1 MSKPQAFAEQVLP
14 AWKRAVL
21 KIGSSLLAGDGG
33 LSPRNAVHLAAF
45 VHAARAQGREVVIVS
60 SGAVA
65 AGRAVL
71 HATPRPGAA
80 MAERQALAALGQ
92 AKLMAFWQGLF
103 AQPVAQ
109 VLLTHD
115 DVRNRRRYLNARATL
130 QELLRCGALPIV
142 NENDTV
148 SVDELKLGDND
159 TLGAIVAALID
170 ADVLFIATDIDG
182 LYDRD
187 PRAHAD
193 AKPLAT
199 VVDPGEDVLAMASG
213 AGTAVGTGGMRTK
226 ILAARGAAMAGIDTI
241 LFNGTRADVA
251 LGLGADRLRGTRL
264 VAGRSR
270 IAARKQWLRHAP
282 VRGGTLVVDD
292 GAAEALCGRG
302 ASLLPSGIVTVYGEF
317 GRGDPVQI
325 ATNTGDRIIEI
336 AHGISQYSSADVRR
350 LLRRRSIEIPEI
362 LGYSYG
368 DAVVHRDDLALIES
382 GREWRAR
389 RQSADTGRIIVD
401 AGAALAL
408 IEGGASLLPVG
419 IVSVHG
425 HFYSGELVDIC
436 LQDTSGVSIIARG
449 VTRYSAEEIRRL
461 VGRRSSDIDGVLGF
475 TRGDTIVHRDDLSLL
490 VDSPREAA
498 DD

>member
-1 MSKPQAFAEQVLP
+1 MSTPRAFPEQIIP

-21 KIGSSLLAGDGG
+21 KVGSSLLAGDGG

-80 MAERQALAALGQ
+80 IAERQALAALGQ

-130 QELLRCGALPIV
+130 QELLRCDALPIV

-159 TLGAIVAALID
+159 TLGAIVATLID

-187 PRAHAD
+187 PRVHAD

-199 VVDPGEDVLAMASG
+199 VVDPGDDVLAMAGG
-213 AGTAVGTGGMRTK
+213 AGSAVGTGGMRTK
-226 ILAARGAAMAGIDTI
+226 ILAAQRAGAAGIDTV
-241 LFNGTRADVA
+241 LFNGTRAAVA
-251 LGLGADRLRGTRL
+251 HALAGDRLVGTRF

-270 IAARKQWLRHAP
+270 IAARKHWLRHAP
-282 VRGGTLVVDD
+282 IEA
-292 GAAEALCGRG
+292 GAAILIDAGAVEALVDKG
-302 ASLLPSGIVTVYGEF
+302 ASLLPIGVADARGEF
-317 GRGDPVQI
+317 RRGDLVEIVRADAADAAPV
-325 ATNTGDRIIEI
+325 
-336 AHGISQYSSADVRR
+336 
-350 LLRRRSIEIPEI
+350 
-362 LGYSYG
+362 
-368 DAVVHRDDLALIES
+368 
-382 GREWRAR
+382 
-389 RQSADTGRIIVD
+389 
-401 AGAALAL
+401 
-408 IEGGASLLPVG
+408 
-419 IVSVHG
+419 
-425 HFYSGELVDIC
+425 
-436 LQDTSGVSIIARG
+436 ARG
-449 VTRYSAEEIRRL
+449 VTQYSASDIRRIAR
-461 VGRRSSDIDGVLGF
+461 RRSHEIEALLGYNY
-475 TRGDTIVHRDDLSLL
+475 GDTIVHRDDLSLL
-490 VDSPREAA
+490 ADPSREVS
-498 DD
+498 DV